1 MTVKLDAAKHVS
13 RELEWAAALILF
25 VWGTA
30 LLMPGDT
37 FSRPTMAGFA
47 SIAGETTWGLA
58 TVAIAMFRM
67 LGLWINGNWYR
78 SPTLRFVTTLIG
90 AGLWI
95 FMGLAFSHDG
105 YPGTPTGEHVCLMLA
120 CLDVFSALRSARDQS
135 RNDRR
140 ASIARRGV

>member
-1 MTVKLDAAKHVS
+1 VTVKLAPTPHVS

-25 VWGTA
+25 AWGTA
-30 LLMPGDT
+30 LLMPGET

-47 SIAGETTWGLA
+47 AIGRETTWGLV
-58 TVAIAMFRM
+58 TVGIAAFRM

-78 SPTLRFVTTLIG
+78 SPTLRFATALVG

-120 CLDVFSALRSARDQS
+120 CLDVYSALRSARDQS

-140 ASIARRGV
+140 AAIARKGV